1 MAKSPRIYTNPN
13 IPYVDIPNV
22 DLLTLL
28 FDTEHSIAQPE
39 TVLHVDAA
47 HPENNFTKASLR
59 DTIERIAHG
68 LRNHYSIG
76 ANGPSKDVVTV
87 MSYGQIMVPA
97 VFYGVVAAGGIYSA
111 ASPSS
116 TVAELAR
123 QITIGKSNLVICSS
137 EHKDIVY
144 QAVKQCNIPLSH
156 VLILE
161 SHPEHSLKSWD
172 GSINAVSSEHL
183 SWPRVT
189 DPATLKKSSI
199 TLLWSSGTTGLPK
212 GVSLS
217 HLNLVAELWLL
228 TYQPRMFVA
237 KQLEEDPASYKPME
251 YRTLGHLP
259 ISHIAGLFGYI
270 VAPFYSAGT
279 VYWMRKYNWP
289 DLLKYAKQY
298 KITAFYTV
306 PSIYL
311 RISKSPD
318 VTDHFAHVEAANTGA
333 APMDS
338 KLQTASNSR
347 LGDGSNTFIGQTWGL
362 SETTGAVTAMPK
374 GETDTTGSI
383 AQILPNVE
391 LRMVDDNYQ
400 DVEPGQEGELLIRSP
415 LVMEGYYNNPE
426 ATRDAFYDFKDDGK
440 GHWFCSGDIGVIRDG
455 KFYIVDRKKELLKY
469 KGLQIA
475 PAEIENLLF
484 THPAVAEAA
493 VVGVPAPDDP
503 GTDFPRA
510 YVVLAKDMVE
520 RKEESDAASG
530 TQNYPS
536 TPSLSVQAAQQ
547 SIAANDSSKG
557 DTINQT
563 RYTDKKS
570 PSDSTAAPA
579 PSSQNP
585 TSDPSKQDT
594 LSQTRYSDS
603 SAPASASSSHTDQS
617 KQDTLSQTRYI
628 PKPSSSPSP
637 SPSPSSSPS
646 PDSFSAFAEADLSEE
661 LKKYVADRLAPHKQL
676 RGGVKFVPEI
686 PKNAIGKFLRRELRE
701 RAKREVREERGVVE
715 AKL

>member
-1 MAKSPRIYTNPN
+1 VI
-13 IPYVDIPNV
+13 
-22 DLLTLL
+22 
-28 FDTEHSIAQPE
+28 DTEHSIAQPE
-39 TVLHVDAA
+39 TILHVDAA

-68 LRNHYSIG
+68 LRNHYGIG
-76 ANGPSKDVVTV
+76 ASGPSKDVVTV

-97 VFYGVVAAGGIYSA
+97 VFYGVIAAGGIYSA

-137 EHKDIVY
+137 EHKDIVS
-144 QAVKQCNIPLSH
+144 QAAKQCNVPLSH

-161 SHPEHSLKSWD
+161 SYPEHSLKSWD
-172 GSINAVSSEHL
+172 GTINAVSAELL
-183 SWPRVT
+183 SWQKVS

-199 TLLWSSGTTGLPK
+199 ALLWSSGTTGLPK

-217 HLNLVAELWLL
+217 HLNLVAETWLL
-228 TYQPRMFVA
+228 SYQPRMFVA
-237 KQLEEDPASYKPME
+237 KQLEEDPASFKPME

-259 ISHIAGLFGYI
+259 ISHIAGLFGYL
-270 VAPFYSAGT
+270 VGPLYSGGT

-318 VTDHFAHVEAANTGA
+318 VTDQFAHVEAANTGA

-347 LGDGSNTFIGQTWGL
+347 LGDGNNTFIGQTWGL
-362 SETTGAVTAMPK
+362 SETTGAVTAMPR

-383 AQILPNVE
+383 ARILPNVE

-440 GHWFCSGDIGVIRDG
+440 GRWFCSGDIGVIRDG

-469 KGLQIA
+469 KGLQVA

-510 YVVLAKDMVE
+510 YVVLAKDMAG
-520 RKEESDAASG
+520 RNEESDAASG
-530 TQNYPS
+530 M
-536 TPSLSVQAAQQ
+536 QAAQQ
-547 SIAANDSSKG
+547 NIAANDSSKQ
-557 DTINQT
+557 DTLEQT
-563 RYTDKKS
+563 RYTDRK
-570 PSDSTAAPA
+570 PASDSTASPAPA
-579 PSSQNP
+579 PSAQDS

-594 LSQTRYSDS
+594 LSQTRYV
-603 SAPASASSSHTDQS
+603 
-617 KQDTLSQTRYI
+617 
-628 PKPSSSPSP
+628 PKPSHSSS
-637 SPSPSSSPS
+637 SSSSPPS
-646 PDSFSAFAEADLSEE
+646 ASGSFSASAEADLSEE

-701 RAKREVREERGVVE
+701 RAKKEVKEERGVVD